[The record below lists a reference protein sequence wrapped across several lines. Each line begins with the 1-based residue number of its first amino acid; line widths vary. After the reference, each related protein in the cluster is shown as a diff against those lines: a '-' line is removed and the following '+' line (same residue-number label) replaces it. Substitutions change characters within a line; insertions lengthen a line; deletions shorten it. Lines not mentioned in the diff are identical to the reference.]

1 MTFGKI
7 LKQLRESNGYSM
19 DKLVEIY
26 NTRFNG
32 KMNKSTLSRYENELQ
47 EPMYTVIVNLS
58 QLFNVTVDYLS
69 GVEDTRQD
77 LSAVKIPVLG
87 TVTAGIPIDAIEN
100 IIDYEEISPQMAN
113 TGEYFC
119 LQVKGQSMEPKFS
132 EGDVVVVRKQPNV
145 ESGEIAIVLV
155 NGNEAT
161 IKKIKKRPDGIM
173 LVPLNSAY
181 DVMFYNNDDITNLP
195 VNILGKV
202 VELRAKF

>member
-1 MTFGKI
+1 
-7 LKQLRESNGYSM
+7 
-19 DKLVEIY
+19 
-26 NTRFNG
+26 
-32 KMNKSTLSRYENELQ
+32 
-47 EPMYTVIVNLS
+47 
-58 QLFNVTVDYLS
+58 
-69 GVEDTRQD
+69 
-77 LSAVKIPVLG
+77 
-87 TVTAGIPIDAIEN
+87 
-100 IIDYEEISPQMAN
+100 MAR
-113 TGEYFC
+113 TGDFFC
-119 LQVKGQSMEPKFS
+119 LQVTGQSMEPKFS

>member
-1 MTFGKI
+1 MNVGEYIKSLRLKHGLTQEELGAKVGVKRAAVQKWECGLTQNLKRTTIQKLSDVFGVSPSLFINAEVNTEIK
-7 LKQLRESNGYSM
+7 SNTG
-19 DKLVEIY
+19 I
-26 NTRFNG
+26 
-32 KMNKSTLSRYENELQ
+32 
-47 EPMYTVIVNLS
+47 
-58 QLFNVTVDYLS
+58 
-69 GVEDTRQD
+69 
-77 LSAVKIPVLG
+77 KIPVLG
-87 TVTAGIPIDAIEN
+87 SVVAGIPLEAIED
-100 IIDYEEISPQMAN
+100 IIDYEEIPMEMAR
-113 TGEYFC
+113 TGDFFC

>member
-1 MTFGKI
+1 M
-7 LKQLRESNGYSM
+7 
-19 DKLVEIY
+19 
-26 NTRFNG
+26 
-32 KMNKSTLSRYENELQ
+32 
-47 EPMYTVIVNLS
+47 
-58 QLFNVTVDYLS
+58 DYLS

-87 TVTAGIPIDAIEN
+87 TVAAGLPIDAIEN

-132 EGDVVVVRKQPNV
+132 EGDVVVVRKQPDI
-145 ESGEIAIVLV
+145 ESGDIAIVIV